1 MYTRC
6 GTSWTKTQWY
16 FSSFILCN
24 VCVGKIYFGW
34 NLLIWSLH
42 LNVFVILLYICMKY
56 TRRMASVSCS
66 EFYSRP
72 TLVQCKCSSFR
83 IRYTY
88 IYTFEAI
95 FEEPYTSL
103 ALLLRRY
110 RIIVVCVCARPIPS
124 PYLCSSSRKQIDT
137 LIKANVCTVS
147 VSSKLR
153 TVLPYPYS
161 IVHCRRIG
169 LRDAKQHPK
178 PYKIFLNL
186 KHRQ

>member
-1 MYTRC
+1 MISAFEC
-6 GTSWTKTQWY
+6 VCY
-16 FSSFILCN
+16 FIIHLHEVHAADGECIL
-24 VCVGKIYFGW
+24 
-34 NLLIWSLH
+34 
-42 LNVFVILLYICMKY
+42 
-56 TRRMASVSCS
+56 
-66 EFYSRP
+66 
-72 TLVQCKCSSFR
+72 FR
-83 IRYTY
+83 ILQSANVSAMQMLFISYTVYLY